1 MSRRKNKRA
10 SSEDEVKL
18 NMAAMLDMAFQLL
31 TFFILTFKPAP
42 VEAPI
47 VLRMPDPAPISTSSK
62 SPPVGNDTKTTDP
75 LVGVKQLNVS
85 LYSDAKGDLGK
96 IYIGPTLVAEDG
108 PQKNKIQTLISRLH
122 QQFTNPA
129 NPFDTLVLMVG
140 ADMRYDAVMQ
150 VVDSCALLK
159 FADGK
164 PLEKLTFVELPVGAA
179 KKK

>member
-47 VLRMPDPAPISTSSK
+47 ALRMPDPAPIGRGK
-62 SPPVGNDTKTTDP
+62 SADVGKEMKTVDP
-75 LVGVKQLNVS
+75 LKGVQQLTVS
-85 LYSDAKGDLGK
+85 LYPDAKGDLGK
-96 IYIGPTLVAEDG
+96 VYIEQALVAESG
-108 PQKNKIQTLISRLH
+108 PQKNKIQTLITRLH

-140 ADMRYDAVMQ
+140 SDMRYDAVMQ

-164 PLEKLTFVELPVGAA
+164 KLEKLTFVELPIAA
-179 KKK
+179 PKK